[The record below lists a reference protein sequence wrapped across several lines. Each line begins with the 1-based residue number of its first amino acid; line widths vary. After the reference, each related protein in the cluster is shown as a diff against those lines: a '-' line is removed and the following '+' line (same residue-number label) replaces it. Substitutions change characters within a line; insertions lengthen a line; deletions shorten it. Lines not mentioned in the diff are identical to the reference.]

1 MRFMTA
7 PSRQILDESAS
18 PRKADNDKV
27 TLLYK
32 RARNGAQ
39 AAKCLCY
46 IALLVRSGMRRIG
59 AAVAIAISGMAIEAQ
74 ESSQR
79 VDVVR
84 VTGCLRRAAGDA
96 WTLSGATDPVVI
108 TRENA
113 ATPPSLAAAAGTNEF
128 KLIGIEEFDLASRKD
143 RLVSVKGLLIK
154 ATPASR
160 LNVTSVTTVADSC
173 PAPKK

>member
-1 MRFMTA
+1 M
-7 PSRQILDESAS
+7 LDESAS
-18 PRKADNDKV
+18 ARKAANDKV

-39 AAKCLCY
+39 PAKCLCY
-46 IALLVRSGMRRIG
+46 IALLVRSGMRAIG
-59 AAVAIAISGMAIEAQ
+59 AAFAIAMSGVAIEAQ
-74 ESSQR
+74 ESTQR

-113 ATPPSLAAAAGTNEF
+113 AAPPAPVTAAGTNEF
-128 KLIGIEEFDLASRKD
+128 KLIGIEEFDLGSRKD

-154 ATPASR
+154 ATPVSR
-160 LNVTSVTTVADSC
+160 LNITSVTTVADSC
-173 PAPKK
+173 PAAARK

>member
-1 MRFMTA
+1 
-7 PSRQILDESAS
+7 
-18 PRKADNDKV
+18 
-27 TLLYK
+27 
-32 RARNGAQ
+32 
-39 AAKCLCY
+39 
-46 IALLVRSGMRRIG
+46 MRRFG
-59 AAVAIAISGMAIEAQ
+59 AAVAIAMSGMAVDAQ
-74 ESSQR
+74 ESTQR

-84 VTGCLRRAAGDA
+84 VTGCLRRAAADT

-113 ATPPSLAAAAGTNEF
+113 ATPPAAVTAAGTNEF

-154 ATPASR
+154 ATPGSR

-173 PAPKK
+173 PAAKK